1 MARAEEDEHV
11 LRSGRVEE
19 EFAGY
24 AGRVDGVGAALDGEQ
39 WRAGAAGMTGSGGS
53 GAPESTR
60 AFTESGDLRIVAR
73 SIADETARV
82 YTEV

>member
-1 MARAEEDEHV
+1 
-11 LRSGRVEE
+11 
-19 EFAGY
+19 
-24 AGRVDGVGAALDGEQ
+24 
-39 WRAGAAGMTGSGGS
+39 MTGSGGS